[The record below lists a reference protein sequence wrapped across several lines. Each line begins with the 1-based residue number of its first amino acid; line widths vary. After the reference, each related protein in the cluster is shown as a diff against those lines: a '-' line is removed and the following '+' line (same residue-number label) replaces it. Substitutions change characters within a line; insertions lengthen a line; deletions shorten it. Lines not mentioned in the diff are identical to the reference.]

1 MSEKEQK
8 LIQTNPQFSIIV
20 PVYNVDL
27 FLRECLHSIMKQSFI
42 DYECLLIEDG
52 STDSSGAICDELCQS
67 DNRFKCIHK
76 TNGGLSD
83 ARNSGIKEACG
94 RYVLFVDA
102 DDVISDDSLF
112 LFNNAIE
119 KYNSPDVVC
128 MNMRTFGKSN
138 VSFPFSDSEVLFT
151 GSRNVRKSY
160 FDRKWYEMAVNKAVK
175 RDIIEKN
182 RLYFCKG
189 LKHEDT
195 LWSFLLTMS
204 INSLVL
210 IPYVS
215 YFYRIRECS
224 IMQSLDNVDN
234 VKYMH
239 TVFGKMIDFVR
250 SNTVYKAAE
259 WYITDLI
266 ISFLIAG
273 VIRGRGEHRY
283 FLFRMIMSDLRRV
296 NDIGFMASS
305 YAFGIK
311 MISLCSLLLNDK
323 LAYRVMCR
331 RFTPCEHGLTEQR

>member
-1 MSEKEQK
+1 M
-8 LIQTNPQFSIIV
+8 
-20 PVYNVDL
+20 
-27 FLRECLHSIMKQSFI
+27 
-42 DYECLLIEDG
+42 
-52 STDSSGAICDELCQS
+52 
-67 DNRFKCIHK
+67 
-76 TNGGLSD
+76 SD
-83 ARNSGIKEACG
+83 ARNFGIREACG

-128 MNMRTFGKSN
+128 MNMRTFGKNN

-160 FDRKWYEMAVNKAVK
+160 FDRKWYEMAVNKAV
-175 RDIIEKN
+175 RREIIEQHN
-182 RLYFCKG
+182 LYFCKG

-195 LWSFLLTMS
+195 LWSFELTMN

-215 YFYRIRECS
+215 YFYRIRDCS
-224 IMQSLDNVDN
+224 IMQSLDNVEN

-239 TVFGKMIDFVR
+239 TVFGKMIDFVK
-250 SNTVYKAAE
+250 SNTAYKAAE

-266 ISFLIAG
+266 IGFLIAG
-273 VIRGRGEHRY
+273 VIRGGGNY

-296 NDIGFMASS
+296 NDVGFMMSS

-311 MISLCSLLLNDK
+311 VISLCSLLLNDK
-323 LAYRVMCR
+323 LTYSMLCR
-331 RFTPCEHGLTEQR
+331 RFVPHK